1 MSPSSPPPPV
11 DPQILLRMIAVLAE
25 KNARLEAEV
34 AAYRRLVFGPRSE
47 RTATLLPGQES
58 LDLGD
63 G

>member
-1 MSPSSPPPPV
+1 
-11 DPQILLRMIAVLAE
+11 MIAVLAE